1 MTTSSMKTKLP
12 RLARLST
19 MSAASAL
26 TALLLAGCSNGM
38 EPGGHVAG
46 WAMISP
52 DQRHPIIVSEQPST
66 HSVRVAR
73 GSDGLSPHQRAGI
86 ADFIGR
92 YRGADAGNSSLA
104 IAVPSGSVNEI
115 SALKAVADA
124 REIARDMGIDDSRV
138 SVSPYRAGGDR
149 DPAIRIS
156 YTRYVAEAPECGI
169 WPTNVGDDARNM
181 PHPNLGCATQ
191 RNFAMQVAN
200 PADLLGPRTMTPAT
214 GERRDA
220 RWEKFNKGET
230 TVAKK
235 DQDERAST
243 KGDN

>member
-1 MTTSSMKTKLP
+1 MTTSSMHHKVARRTIS
-12 RLARLST
+12 LAA
-19 MSAASAL
+19 MGA
-26 TALLLAGCSNGM
+26 ALLLSGCSNGM

-46 WAMISP
+46 WSMISP
-52 DQRHPIIVSEQPST
+52 DQRHPIIVSEQPAT

-73 GSDGLSPHQRAGI
+73 GSDGLSPHQRAGV

-92 YRGADAGNSSLA
+92 YRGADAGNGSLS
-104 IAVPSGSVNEI
+104 IAVPSGSANEI

-124 REIARDMGIDDSRV
+124 REIARDMGLDDSRV
-138 SVSPYRAGGDR
+138 SVSPYRTSGDR
-149 DPAIRIS
+149 DPAMRIS
-156 YTRYVAEAPECGI
+156 YTRYVAEAPECGM
-169 WPTNVGDDARNM
+169 WPTNLGDDARNL
-181 PHPNLGCATQ
+181 PSPNLGCATQ

-243 KGDN
+243 KGEN

>member
-1 MTTSSMKTKLP
+1 MITSNMHHKAARRTIS
-12 RLARLST
+12 LAA
-19 MSAASAL
+19 MGA
-26 TALLLAGCSNGM
+26 ALLLSGCANGV

-46 WAMISP
+46 WTMISP
-52 DQRHPIIVSEQPST
+52 DQRHPIIVSEQPAT
-66 HSVRVAR
+66 HSVRVGR

-86 ADFIGR
+86 ADFISR
-92 YRGADAGNSSLA
+92 YRGADGGNGSLS
-104 IAVPSGSVNEI
+104 IAVPSGSANEI

-138 SVSPYRAGGDR
+138 AVSPYRTNGDR
-149 DPAIRIS
+149 DSAIRIS
-156 YTRYVAEAPECGI
+156 YTRYVAEGPECGM

-200 PADLLGPRTMTPAT
+200 PADLLGPRTMTPAA

-243 KGDN
+243 KSEN

>member
-19 MSAASAL
+19 MGAASAL

-124 REIARDMGIDDSRV
+124 RDIARDMGIDDSRI

>member
-19 MSAASAL
+19 MGAASAL